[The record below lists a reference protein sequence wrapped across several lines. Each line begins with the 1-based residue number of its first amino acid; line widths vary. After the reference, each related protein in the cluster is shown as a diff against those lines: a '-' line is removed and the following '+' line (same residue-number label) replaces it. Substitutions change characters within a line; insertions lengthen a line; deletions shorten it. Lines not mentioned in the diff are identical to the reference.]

1 MLDISPTDFT
11 FFKIFKSEI
20 EVWFTDKNSKLLE
33 MDDKMK
39 ITLTV
44 NSIQDGRF

>member
-11 FFKIFKSEI
+11 FFKNFKSEI

-33 MDDKMK
+33 MDDKMNV
-39 ITLTV
+39 TLTV
-44 NSIQDGRF
+44 TSIQDGLF